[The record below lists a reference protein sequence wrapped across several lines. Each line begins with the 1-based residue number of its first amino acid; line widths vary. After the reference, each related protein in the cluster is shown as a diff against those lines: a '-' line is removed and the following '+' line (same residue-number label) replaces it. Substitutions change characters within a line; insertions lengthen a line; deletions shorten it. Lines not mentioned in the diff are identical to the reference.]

1 MDLDD
6 PPSKKRKEQL
16 AAIFEIS
23 RHAAQLVETTQTAA
37 ETVDRMRIE
46 CESYA
51 AAQKTPD
58 RTLAQRTQ
66 RLAFVHSMIRGLS
79 ARAVTNEKRLAN
91 EQSLVR
97 LSILK
102 SFSPKTTQECPELM
116 ILVMQLSNMIA
127 QDNSEILHRLAAAN
141 NDED

>member
-6 PPSKKRKEQL
+6 PPSKRRNEQL
-16 AAIFEIS
+16 ATIFEIS

-46 CESYA
+46 CESFA

-58 RTLAQRTQ
+58 RTLAQRVR

-97 LSILK
+97 LSVLK
-102 SFSPKTTQECPELM
+102 YFGPKAMQDSP
-116 ILVMQLSNMIA
+116 
-127 QDNSEILHRLAAAN
+127 AN
-141 NDED
+141 DLGGAVIEYDRSGQQ